1 MTRQEALNSKEFE
14 ILLINAFGKDKLSDI
29 KKVFEFFI
37 KELENKDK
45 TTDKYFVSAKN
56 RKSFKKV

>member
-45 TTDKYFVSAKN
+45 TTDKDFVSAK
-56 RKSFKKV
+56 K

>member
-45 TTDKYFVSAKN
+45 TTDKDFVSAKN
-56 RKSFKKV
+56 RKSFKKA